1 MDLAMRLL
9 WVENHAV
16 FVRVAG
22 QQFLAAHAVTV
33 VPSLADARA
42 LLTEQ
47 TFDAVLLDHDLDDG
61 KGSELLDFIRQ
72 LACRPP
78 VIAASAHADG
88 NDALLRAGAD
98 AVCPKAGFATIEA
111 VLASLPRPG

>member
-1 MDLAMRLL
+1 MRLL

-33 VPSLADARA
+33 VPSLTAART
-42 LLTEQ
+42 LLAEQ

-61 KGSELLDFIRQ
+61 KGTELLAF
-72 LACRPP
+72 LAQVAPRPP
-78 VIAASAHADG
+78 VVAASAHADG

-98 AVCPKAGFATIEA
+98 AVCPKAHFATIEA
-111 VLASLPRPG
+111 VLASLPQPGCG